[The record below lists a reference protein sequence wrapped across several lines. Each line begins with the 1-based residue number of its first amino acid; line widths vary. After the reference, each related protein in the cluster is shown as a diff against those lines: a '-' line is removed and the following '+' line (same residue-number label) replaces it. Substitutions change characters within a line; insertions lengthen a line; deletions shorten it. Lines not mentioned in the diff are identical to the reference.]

1 MQKFSNTLFCV
12 ALHAT
17 LSMICTSGAFLF
29 EFTAQ
34 FECQNSINYYARFSN
49 LNSFKL
55 CVNYK
60 NMPATEFEL

>member
-1 MQKFSNTLFCV
+1 MQKFSNTLFCI

-29 EFTAQ
+29 EFTAELQ
-34 FECQNSINYYARFSN
+34 YQNLLNYYARFSN

-60 NMPATEFEL
+60 NPPLTEFKL